1 MTNNEYITNAL
12 RTEAP
17 VTDEMMARFKGH
29 YPLMRMYDHFKAG
42 IDNGKKMD
50 ALKKSLFY
58 GKDYNLLPSLIPHR
72 MYHFTEDEVKRF
84 EITLTPKVIRVFHA
98 ALGLAT
104 ESAEILEALYKY
116 IFETSTLDNI
126 NLIEEGGDQFWYL
139 AILSDALM
147 SSFED
152 MQDRN
157 IRKLKARY
165 GDKFSEQ
172 AATERKLEVERKELE
187 TREQRTETVQA
198 EGWEDR
204 FELASDQYG
213 FSNLLPKDSKFE
225 VPTGF
230 FDPNKPKK

>member
-17 VTDEMMARFKGH
+17 VTEEMMARFKDPATLYLLGSMLEH
-29 YPLMRMYDHFKAG
+29 SIMQGNDIGLV
-42 IDNGKKMD
+42 KK
-50 ALKKSLFY
+50 KLFY
-58 GKDYNLLPSLIPHR
+58 GKPIERFSPAKDLLILT
-72 MYHFTEDEVKRF
+72 TEDIKRIS
-84 EITLTPKVIRVFHA
+84 ITLNPKVIRLMHA

-187 TREQRTETVQA
+187 TGEQETETVQA

-204 FELASDQYG
+204 FELASDQYR

-230 FDPNKPKK
+230 FDSIKTKKE

>member
-1 MTNNEYITNAL
+1 MINNEYITNAL

-17 VTDEMMARFKGH
+17 VTDEMMARFKD
-29 YPLMRMYDHFKAG
+29 PLYLLAMQDILTTAVQT
-42 IDNGKKMD
+42 GKIVD
-50 ALKKSLFY
+50 GLKKQLFY
-58 GKDYNLLPSLIPHR
+58 NKLALYVTIKDPLGLTS
-72 MYHFTEDEVKRF
+72 DEMQRTQL
-84 EITLTPKVIRVFHA
+84 TLNPKVIRLMHA

-147 SSFED
+147 TSFED

-187 TREQRTETVQA
+187 AQA
-198 EGWEDR
+198 ETEPLQEIHVQDWERR
-204 FELASDQYG
+204 FDG
-213 FSNLLPKDSKFE
+213 
-225 VPTGF
+225 
-230 FDPNKPKK
+230 